1 MFKFFK
7 LKNFI
12 SILSCLTL
20 IFVFNLHI
28 FAQDENINSE
38 EVNTSD
44 ITIHSISDE
53 FNNYEDDSSTSIS
66 EDDGDKGRED
76 DGEAAYYNG
85 YKLQHGLLLT
95 DVDTKWHEGSF
106 KYPAESLVSHYR
118 EHGREVGAEDPAQ
131 YLRKAVGFSLTAKKG
146 STKSDVDGYTSG
158 VIRYKKNG
166 KYIDLAPDG
175 RIVSYGSQDH

>member
-85 YKLQHGLLLT
+85 YKLQHGLLFT
-95 DVDTKWHEGSF
+95 DVDSKWHEGSC
-106 KYPAESLVSHYR
+106 KYPAESLVKHYG
-118 EHGREVGAEDPAQ
+118 EHGSEVNAKDPAD
-131 YLRKAVGFSLTAKKG
+131 YLKKAIYFKEYVKKG
-146 STKSDVDGYTSG
+146 ATTSPVHGYTPG
-158 VIRYKKNG
+158 VIRHKKNG
-166 KYIDLAPDG
+166 KYIDIAPDG
-175 RIVSYGSQDH
+175 RIISYGSQDH